1 MGLMLQLFASV
12 LLTAQLASFA
22 GPVVLSQP
30 VGLGGAACEQTA
42 VLVTLASVGG
52 TADCQGCNIPD
63 CDSMLSC
70 AGVTTALTHD
80 VAVTFVLMLA
90 RASGLEPAAAKA
102 GAALAPTLPPPRA

>member
-1 MGLMLQLFASV
+1 MLRILASV

-30 VGLGGAACEQTA
+30 VGLGDAACEQTA
-42 VLVTLASVGG
+42 VLVALASAAG
-52 TADCQGCNIPD
+52 TADCQGCDIPD
-63 CDSMLSC
+63 CHFMLSC
-70 AGVTTALTHD
+70 AGATSAVTH

-102 GAALAPTLPPPRA
+102 GAAQAPTLPPPRA